1 MNASERPFFEH
12 RTSNTEIRVT
22 ICLCYLADPTST
34 HTVKW
39 VSYFARDSRYEVHL
53 MGWSPPTDPALRGV
67 VYHHLP
73 DELRDPFIAPVRG
86 TLWYSRLWFWAQR
99 RQYQVLLDR
108 IRPDVF
114 DILMINAGEIPAALA
129 RRGPLV
135 VTPWGSD
142 LLEYLPTYTV
152 MTRRLL
158 AATMRR
164 ADLVLCNSA
173 ALADAAVSLGTP
185 EKRIR
190 RVGQIVD
197 LSRFH
202 PGLDRQSART
212 QAHITGTPVL
222 LSPRS
227 ILPLYRIETAIEALA
242 HVRKEFPSAV
252 LVQLGD
258 CTLDADYSGR
268 LQSLIARLELEN
280 AVIFTGRQPYDRMPH
295 YFAASD
301 VVLSLPSSDSRPSS
315 IFEAMA
321 CGVPTVAG
329 ELLQL
334 HEIMVDGETGLLA
347 PLGDGQATGAAVVR
361 LLTEPALRQRVVENA
376 LAFVRQEGDYE
387 SQMARVAV
395 YYDELLTGQA
405 KGTK

>member
-1 MNASERPFFEH
+1 MTNHPMR
-12 RTSNTEIRVT
+12 
-22 ICLCYLADPTST
+22 LCYLADPIST

-53 MGWSPPTDPALRGV
+53 MGWSAPTDPALSRV
-67 VYHHLP
+67 IYHHLP
-73 DELRDPFIAPVRG
+73 DELREPFVAPVRG
-86 TLWYSRLWFWAQR
+86 ALWHGRLWFWAQR

-108 IRPDVF
+108 IRPDIF

-142 LLEYLPTYTV
+142 LLEYPPAYTPL
-152 MTRRLL
+152 TRRLL

-202 PGLDRQSART
+202 PGLDRQSARA
-212 QAHITGTPVL
+212 QVDLTGTPVL

-258 CTLDADYSGR
+258 GALDADYSGR
-268 LQSLIARLELEN
+268 LQSLIARLKLED

-295 YFAASD
+295 FFAASD
-301 VVLSLPSSDSRPSS
+301 VVLSLPTYDSRPSS
-315 IFEAMA
+315 VFEAMA
-321 CGVPTVAG
+321 CGVPTVVG
-329 ELLQL
+329 DLPQL
-334 HEIMVDGETGLLA
+334 HEIVNDGETGLLA
-347 PLGDGQATGAAVVR
+347 PIGDAQATGAAAVR
-361 LLTEPALRQRVVENA
+361 LLTEPALRRRVVENA
-376 LAFVRQEGDYE
+376 LAFVRREGDYE
-387 SQMARVAV
+387 TQMARVAC
-395 YYDELLTGQA
+395 YYDELLAEQRPR
-405 KGTK
+405 TKRGSDDH